1 MEELSINNYK
11 NNKGLTKI
19 DIIHLS
25 IIIVMIIIYIILIYQ
40 NTYNEPKEMSSE
52 QKQQQDTLTKNN
64 EPIDNNVTNL
74 DIIISIWGLILGL
87 FISSFV
93 TRFIFREYRSN
104 ISIITITFFI
114 SITFLIIYY
123 ISINYRNTE
132 TNKPWITYNQIIFP
146 LIGGLFLIS
155 EDSINHFLD
164 YFGGNESK
172 YSTINFSKI
181 IGGINDIRSALD
193 KNNILSDTSTDYM
206 GSSDILSENFSSQY
220 NSSD

>member
-1 MEELSINNYK
+1 MEELPTYNYK
-11 NNKGLTKI
+11 NNKGLTRI

-25 IIIVMIIIYIILIYQ
+25 IIIVMIIIYIVLIYQ
-40 NTYNEPKEMSSE
+40 NTYNEPKEISSE
-52 QKQQQDTLTKNN
+52 QQQQQNELTKNN
-64 EPIDNNVTNL
+64 EPIDNNVTSL
-74 DIIISIWGLILGL
+74 DIIISVWGLILGL

-104 ISIITITFFI
+104 ISIISITFFI

-123 ISINYRNTE
+123 ISINYRNAE
-132 TNKPWITYNQIIFP
+132 SNKPWITYNQIVFP

-164 YFGGNESK
+164 YFGGKESN
-172 YSTINFSKI
+172 YETINLSKI

-193 KNNILSDTSTDYM
+193 KNNILSATSTDYI
-206 GSSDILSENFSSQY
+206 GSSDISSDYFSS
-220 NSSD
+220 D